1 MKRYDSVTLRALAS
15 DLELELSKLAKLEK
29 DIHDTKQKSDQ
40 NPQFSNL
47 FYESIALKFHNFY
60 TGCERIFS
68 LISIELNGGVPKSA
82 DWHRRLL
89 ERMTLAQSER
99 RAVISPE
106 TAERLNEFLEF
117 RHVVRNIYGF
127 ELKMDRV
134 DLLLAQYPTAWSGV
148 EAEMSTFVDWL
159 RELAITLEQ

>member
-1 MKRYDSVTLRALAS
+1 
-15 DLELELSKLAKLEK
+15 
-29 DIHDTKQKSDQ
+29 
-40 NPQFSNL
+40 
-47 FYESIALKFHNFY
+47 
-60 TGCERIFS
+60 
-68 LISIELNGGVPKSA
+68 
-82 DWHRRLL
+82 
-89 ERMTLAQSER
+89 MTLAQSER